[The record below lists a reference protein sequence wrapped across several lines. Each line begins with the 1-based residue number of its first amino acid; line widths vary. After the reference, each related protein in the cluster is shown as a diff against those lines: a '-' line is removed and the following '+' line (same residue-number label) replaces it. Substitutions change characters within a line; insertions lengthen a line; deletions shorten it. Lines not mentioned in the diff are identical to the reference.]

1 MAQNAIS
8 RPLPALSV
16 GSERMRDTL
25 QKSSRNSGL
34 RSTPSPEK
42 ASQGWTS
49 RYRFGERMGFI
60 GAAVCGKL
68 VAHQLTPRYSTEVQ
82 TMWRKAILL
91 ALFFSAAGCQTIP
104 HAPPRY
110 IVSSEPMLFL
120 GAPPNP
126 SLCVAVDPARAN
138 GVWLWH
144 PGRSGCASR
153 TSLMDATMIAG
164 TVARLASGAVE
175 ASFQISL
182 MTGGPRHVRLEL
194 RDGRMREPSTGL
206 DVATERRAELDMP

>member
-1 MAQNAIS
+1 
-8 RPLPALSV
+8 
-16 GSERMRDTL
+16 
-25 QKSSRNSGL
+25 
-34 RSTPSPEK
+34 
-42 ASQGWTS
+42 
-49 RYRFGERMGFI
+49 
-60 GAAVCGKL
+60 
-68 VAHQLTPRYSTEVQ
+68 
-82 TMWRKAILL
+82 MWRKAILL
-91 ALFFSAAGCQTIP
+91 ALVFSAAGCKAIL

-153 TSLMDATMIAG
+153 TSSLMDTTMIAG

-175 ASFQISL
+175 ASFQINM

-194 RDGRMREPSTGL
+194 RGGRMREPSTGL
-206 DVATERRAELDMP
+206 DVATERRAKLDIP

>member
-1 MAQNAIS
+1 
-8 RPLPALSV
+8 
-16 GSERMRDTL
+16 
-25 QKSSRNSGL
+25 
-34 RSTPSPEK
+34 
-42 ASQGWTS
+42 
-49 RYRFGERMGFI
+49 MGFI

-68 VAHQLTPRYSTEVQ
+68 VAQSTHTP
-82 TMWRKAILL
+82 LL
-91 ALFFSAAGCQTIP
+91 YGGSDHVAQSDSARPPLSAAGCQTIP

-120 GAPPNP
+120 GAANP
-126 SLCVAVDPARAN
+126 SFCVAVDPARAN

-153 TSLMDATMIAG
+153 TSSLMDATMIAG

-206 DVATERRAELDMP
+206 NVATERRAELDMPEIEGPTARSGRTLEKSRPKANGSTLVFVTTVVHKDFDRAVARAAP

>member
-1 MAQNAIS
+1 
-8 RPLPALSV
+8 
-16 GSERMRDTL
+16 
-25 QKSSRNSGL
+25 
-34 RSTPSPEK
+34 
-42 ASQGWTS
+42 
-49 RYRFGERMGFI
+49 
-60 GAAVCGKL
+60 
-68 VAHQLTPRYSTEVQ
+68 
-82 TMWRKAILL
+82 MWRKAILL
-91 ALFFSAAGCQTIP
+91 ALLFSAAGCQTIP

-153 TSLMDATMIAG
+153 TSSLMDATMIAG

-206 DVATERRAELDMP
+206 NVATERRAELDMP